1 MSTDELVVVEV
12 AGTET
17 EAELLCSLLASA
29 GIRCTRRQTN
39 YGAGAF
45 DGMPGGPQEV
55 VVRAA
60 DLESARE
67 VLRHSRPR
75 KGTDVLRLARVPR
88 PPS

>member
-1 MSTDELVVVEV
+1 MSTDDLVVVEV
-12 AGTET
+12 AGTEA

-55 VVRAA
+55 IVRAE
-60 DLESARE
+60 DLESAR
-67 VLRHSRPR
+67 
-75 KGTDVLRLARVPR
+75 DVLRQLPAEEGH
-88 PPS
+88 

>member
-1 MSTDELVVVEV
+1 VSTDELVVVEV
-12 AGTET
+12 AGTEG

-29 GIRCTRRQTN
+29 GIRCARRQTN

-55 VVRAA
+55 IVHAE

-67 VLRHSRPR
+67 VLRE
-75 KGTDVLRLARVPR
+75 VPAEEGH
-88 PPS
+88 